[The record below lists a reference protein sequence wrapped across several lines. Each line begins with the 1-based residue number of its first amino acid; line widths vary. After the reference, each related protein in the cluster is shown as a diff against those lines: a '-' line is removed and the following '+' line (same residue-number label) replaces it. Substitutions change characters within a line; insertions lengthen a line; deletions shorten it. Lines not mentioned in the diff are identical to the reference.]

1 MNMKSIRKNHF
12 KIFIFVLLIFLPLN
26 FQNSLVT
33 VKAQSYTT
41 ISVHEAYAMI
51 NSSILYPNLIV
62 LDVRDQSEYNVNHI
76 CNATLIPLSELETRI
91 TELDPYNDT
100 EIIVYCL
107 SGGRSTSASL
117 ILVNNGFTKIYNM
130 RGGITEWISADYEIC
145 PSDNGES
152 PSTIAFSFTIFLIMF
167 LGVSLII
174 TIFLKKNINIK
185 IKKNS

>member
-1 MNMKSIRKNHF
+1 MKSIRKNHF
-12 KIFIFVLLIFLPLN
+12 KIFIFVILIFLPLN
-26 FQNSLVT
+26 FQNSLVI

-51 NSSILYPNLIV
+51 NNSTSYPNLIV

-76 CNATLIPLSELETRI
+76 CNAILIPVAELESRI
-91 TELDPYNDT
+91 DELELYNNT

-107 SGGRSTSASL
+107 SGGRSTSASRV
-117 ILVNNGFTKIYNM
+117 LVDNGFTKIYNM
-130 RGGITEWISADYEIC
+130 RGGITEWISSGYEIC
-145 PSDNGES
+145 PTDNGES
-152 PSTIAFSFTIFLIMF
+152 PSTIAFSFTIFLILF

-174 TIFLKKNINIK
+174 TIYLKKK

>member
-1 MNMKSIRKNHF
+1 MKSKRKHFF
-12 KIFIFVLLIFLPLN
+12 KIFIFVLLIFLQLN
-26 FQNSLVT
+26 FQESLIT
-33 VKAQSYTT
+33 VKAQSYTN
-41 ISVHEAYAMI
+41 ISVHEACAMI
-51 NSSILYPNLIV
+51 NDSTLYPYLIV

-76 CNATLIPLSELETRI
+76 CNAILIPVAELESRI
-91 TELDPYNDT
+91 DELEPYNNT

-107 SGGRSTSASL
+107 SGGRSSSASQVL
-117 ILVNNGFTKIYNM
+117 IDNGFTKIYNM

-145 PSDNGES
+145 PTDNGES

-174 TIFLKKNINIK
+174 IIFLKKNINIK